1 MLLGISVRRY
11 IWFSST
17 KHSMLKHGALVKY
30 HLATITH
37 DLFYLHGWGL
47 WMLMLK
53 SILHMFYCFGSN
65 SSECKS
71 HWSYN
76 SSPMKSIGLM
86 RSKPWVKCYM
96 ISECLQCKA
105 MMNPIGAL
113 FYFKCVPKSKPR
125 EKAVCTTYHMVRM
138 SSLLLEW
145 VPFITEWEW
154 DANCVIFC
162 FWNEQL
168 APVLS
173 LLQSRCVEIKQELF
187 C

>member
-1 MLLGISVRRY
+1 
-11 IWFSST
+11 
-17 KHSMLKHGALVKY
+17 MLKHGALVKY

-53 SILHMFYCFGSN
+53 SILHMFCCFGSN

-96 ISECLQCKA
+96 ISGVCNTRLWWTQLGFCFISSVDRKA
-105 MMNPIGAL
+105 NRVR
-113 FYFKCVPKSKPR
+113 KQSVPLITWWGWAACFWNEYLLSQS
-125 EKAVCTTYHMVRM
+125 ENETQTAWFFAFEM
-138 SSLLLEW
+138 SSLLQFW
-145 VPFITEWEW
+145 VYFNRG
-154 DANCVIFC
+154 A
-162 FWNEQL
+162 L
-168 APVLS
+168 
-173 LLQSRCVEIKQELF
+173 K
-187 C
+187 